1 MTVEVYAFH
10 KKGLKPPIKKVMSYG
25 EFSELKSKDYY
36 YRAYALGFNTT
47 ILND

>member
-1 MTVEVYAFH
+1 MVEVMKFH

-36 YRAYALGFNTT
+36 YRAFQIGYNTT
-47 ILND
+47 LI